1 MNPSLPPTVPA
12 GAPAQPPVVALANQ
26 DVGKPYV
33 DALLEAVKAN
43 AKTQEKR

>member
-12 GAPAQPPVVALANQ
+12 GSPVQPAVVAWANQ
-26 DVGKPYV
+26 DVGNLYV

-43 AKTQEKR
+43 AKTQ